1 MEPSP
6 MLRTITRMPVLFVAD
21 TQKRPVARVRRMLRA
36 VNKAVS
42 ETIDASPGAV
52 WVRYEPGSP
61 DHYGEGKPVPR
72 AGRPVFVIVRL
83 VEGRDPKKLERLFGA
98 ISSAIAGAFGMDAGF
113 VWMRLE
119 EFHTDKVGQGSLSYT
134 ELRKKKR

>member
-1 MEPSP
+1 
-6 MLRTITRMPVLFVAD
+6 MPVLFVAD
-21 TQKRPVARVRRMLRA
+21 TQKRPVSRVRRMLRS
-36 VNKAVS
+36 VNAAVS
-42 ETIDASPGAV
+42 ETLELSPNSV

-72 AGRPVFVIVRL
+72 GGRPVFVIVRL
-83 VEGRDPKKLERLFGA
+83 VEGRDPKKLRRLFGA
-98 ISSAIAGAFGMDAGF
+98 ISSAVADAFKMDAGF

-119 EFHTDKVGQGSLSYT
+119 EFHTDKVGQGAHSYT